1 MVDWDPRE
9 EMGILTYYFKF
20 KAGAWVKVDTVP
32 DWVLDAHDG
41 YWEAFVE
48 DYGHKP
54 YDQEKIYNG
63 DSLQYRIFHNAV
75 SQGDIRTEFYV
86 RLRPD

>member
-9 EMGILTYYFKF
+9 EMDLIGYLKF
-20 KAGAWVKVDTVP
+20 RTGRWVEVDTVP

-41 YWEAFVE
+41 YWEGYVS

-54 YDQEKIYNG
+54 YDEEKIYTG
-63 DSLQYRIFHNAV
+63 DNLQYRVFHKAV
-75 SQGDIRTEFYV
+75 SQGDIRTELYV
-86 RLRPD
+86 RIKPG